1 MNSDLTVLIRK
12 SFTLILLALI
22 VASGCNSSEESAK
35 TERQFLSIGTAP
47 PGGAFFPVG
56 SAIAQ
61 TVSANRG
68 ELTWQISAEATKGTQ
83 ENIRRLS
90 SGELD
95 FAMANSAISYFAVRG
110 ESGWEKQY
118 SIRTVMTLYPNV
130 ALFIA
135 PKSSGVKTIADLKG
149 ERVTVGVAGAGFEF
163 FVRPILQAHGVTYDD
178 FKPLYNTQTG
188 AVDMLADGSAV
199 AAF

>member
-1 MNSDLTVLIRK
+1 MKFILSFLTRK
-12 SFTLILLALI
+12 PFTLILLAFI
-22 VASGCNSSEESAK
+22 GFSGCGSSEESDK

-61 TVSANRG
+61 AVSNNRG
-68 ELTWQISAEATKGTQ
+68 ELPWQVSAEATKGTQ

-110 ESGWEKQY
+110 EDGWEKKY
-118 SIRTVMTLYPNV
+118 SI
-130 ALFIA
+130 
-135 PKSSGVKTIADLKG
+135 
-149 ERVTVGVAGAGFEF
+149 
-163 FVRPILQAHGVTYDD
+163 
-178 FKPLYNTQTG
+178 
-188 AVDMLADGSAV
+188 
-199 AAF
+199 